1 MSLRVNNMHES
12 VWNGFKRL
20 DFVFEGRDCIL
31 ICPDNEC
38 DGKKWLYKTEYFDA
52 FPNTEIEML
61 KKGYYVAHIKNTTR
75 MCPESDTDMRPK
87 FCKYLNKQ
95 FGLNSKCALIGM
107 SCGGMQAVYFTAK
120 YPQYVACAYLDA
132 PVMNYLSWPFALGI
146 GQDDSSQEFIKNMG
160 FGLPEML
167 NFRNHPIDQKE
178 KLLKSGVPIMLVSGD
193 SDKTVPFSENGQLLY
208 DYFKAHGGN
217 IELIIKPGG
226 DHHPHGLPDNT
237 PIVEFIQKYY

>member
-1 MSLRVNNMHES
+1 
-12 VWNGFKRL
+12 
-20 DFVFEGRDCIL
+20 
-31 ICPDNEC
+31 
-38 DGKKWLYKTEYFDA
+38 
-52 FPNTEIEML
+52 
-61 KKGYYVAHIKNTTR
+61 
-75 MCPESDTDMRPK
+75 MCPESDTNMRPK
-87 FCKYLNKQ
+87 FCEYLSKQ

>member
-1 MSLRVNNMHES
+1 MYES

-31 ICPDNEC
+31 IFPDNEC

-87 FCKYLNKQ
+87 FCEYLSKQ

-160 FGLPEML
+160 FGLPVEIAAAAFKKTEL
-167 NFRNHPIDQKE
+167 PGNAPGSGFGFRRI
-178 KLLKSGVPIMLVSGD
+178 
-193 SDKTVPFSENGQLLY
+193 
-208 DYFKAHGGN
+208 GG
-217 IELIIKPGG
+217 I
-226 DHHPHGLPDNT
+226 HGLHGHKTCRNSFLQTGTEP
-237 PIVEFIQKYY
+237 VFRF